1 MAKPSDVLCAG
12 IIVADHICT
21 PVSHLPAEGELVM
34 ADRVLLTIGGCAANV
49 AVDLAKMEVPAA
61 VIGRVGGDACG
72 RAVADM
78 LRDHGLDLSG
88 LLVSPQLDTSQ
99 TLIVNV
105 VGQDRRFIHAFGAN
119 GEFRAGDI
127 PLARVRECKVLYL
140 GGYLLMPNM
149 LQDELVPVFAAAR
162 EAGAKTVLD
171 VATPGKANYLARLDR
186 LLPHVDV
193 FLPNNHEGELITG
206 KSDPVVQAE
215 LFHEMGA
222 GTAIVTLGGEG
233 AVVVSQR
240 GRFRVGTYPTEFV
253 DGSGGGD
260 AFDAGYVY
268 GLLHGL
274 GTEDCVRVASALGAS
289 CVRAVGTT
297 TGVFTRA
304 ECEEFLRRHT
314 LPIERL

>member
-1 MAKPSDVLCAG
+1 
-12 IIVADHICT
+12 
-21 PVSHLPAEGELVM
+21 
-34 ADRVLLTIGGCAANV
+34 
-49 AVDLAKMEVPAA
+49 
-61 VIGRVGGDACG
+61 
-72 RAVADM
+72 
-78 LRDHGLDLSG
+78 
-88 LLVSPQLDTSQ
+88 
-99 TLIVNV
+99 
-105 VGQDRRFIHAFGAN
+105 
-119 GEFRAGDI
+119 
-127 PLARVRECKVLYL
+127 VLYL

-171 VATPGKANYLARLDR
+171 VATPGRADYLARLDR

-206 KSDPVVQAE
+206 QSDPVAQAE

-233 AVVVSQR
+233 AVVVSKR
-240 GRFRVGTYPTEFV
+240 GRFRAGTYPTEFV

>member
-49 AVDLAKMEVPAA
+49 AVDLAKMEVPAS

-78 LRDHGLDLSG
+78 LRDHGLDLTG

-171 VATPGKANYLARLDR
+171 VATPGRADYLARLDR

-206 KSDPVVQAE
+206 QSDPVAQAE

-233 AVVVSQR
+233 AVVVSKR
-240 GRFRVGTYPTEFV
+240 GRFRAGTYPTEFV